1 VLYDVENDPTQTIP
15 VSDEAVE
22 KYFGEKI
29 AEEFEKHDAPR
40 ELYQHFNLQ
49 TTIS

>member
-1 VLYDVENDPTQTIP
+1 MLYDIENDPTQTIP

-29 AEEFEKHDAPR
+29 AEEFEKHDAPI
-40 ELYQHFNLQ
+40 ELYQQFNLQ